1 MHAIL
6 LQELPLLLNQ
16 QLSIRLFIIS
26 TVHTLKKLLI
36 SG

>member
-6 LQELPLLLNQ
+6 LQELLNQ